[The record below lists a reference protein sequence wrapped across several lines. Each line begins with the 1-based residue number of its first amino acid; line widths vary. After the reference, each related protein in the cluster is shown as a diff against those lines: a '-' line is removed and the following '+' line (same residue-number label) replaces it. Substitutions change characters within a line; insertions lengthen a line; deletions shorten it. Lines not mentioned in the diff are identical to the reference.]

1 MLKKSLS
8 LLLAVC
14 MVAFVFAGCGK
25 KVDTS
30 KEVTLKWIL
39 FNAEQQ
45 DADVVEKEFNK
56 QLEKFI
62 PNTKLDIVFD
72 TGIGSKWS
80 MLMAA
85 KEEYDI
91 AWTGYTLGMSGA
103 LNDGTYMP
111 LNDLVKDYGPA
122 IEKEMKEY
130 ADSYS
135 TGMDDGELYAI
146 PNQQPILHQTSYFR
160 IPAEFIEYF
169 PKADFLKECHSNY
182 KTTEKIYQLL
192 EDYFSKVKASG
203 KVASGKITID
213 PLNFFKAVVTR
224 GYDFVGTSM
233 GGAWLCYDVRDN
245 SGKIVNFMQ
254 TDAYKLYIKY
264 AADWVEKGYIAQD
277 YLVGVNGYKEI
288 GTCNVT
294 EMWYGLDEEEGVRY
308 QYGKDGKVEYYQF
321 LTDTTDNMYNG
332 ASIFGSEK
340 TYTVIPYTSQNPE
353 RAMMLINLLRSEE
366 GADLLN
372 LMIYGF
378 EKNSDAA
385 KEYGTYHYT
394 LTDDC
399 AQGIDY
405 TIQPSSTSIYGIPHW
420 VVGNVFLCYRTPNI
434 LEGQSEYAKDFIANV
449 KPSLTK
455 TALYGF
461 RPDMVALS
469 LQTSRVSSAL
479 SEYHSTL
486 IAGSLGKNYM
496 ASYNAMID
504 KMNTAGLEDLLEA
517 INKQAKDYMSKK

>member
-1 MLKKSLS
+1 MLKKLLS
-8 LLLAVC
+8 SLLAVSLL
-14 MVAFVFAGCGK
+14 ALVFAGCGK
-25 KVDTS
+25 RADTS
-30 KEVTLKWIL
+30 SQVTLKWIL

-45 DADVVEKEFNK
+45 DADLVEKEFNK
-56 QLEKFI
+56 QLEKLI
-62 PNTKLDIVFD
+62 PNTKLDVIYD

-111 LNDLVKDYGPA
+111 LNDLVEEYGPA
-122 IEKEMKEY
+122 IAKEMEEY

-169 PKADFLKECHSNY
+169 PKADFLNECHSNY
-182 KTTEKIYQLL
+182 MTTEKTYQLL

-203 KVASGKITID
+203 KVTSGKITID
-213 PLNFFKAVVTR
+213 PLNFFTAVVTR
-224 GYDFVGTSM
+224 GYDFVGTSK
-233 GGAWLCYDVRDN
+233 GGAWLCYDVRDE
-245 SGKIVNFMQ
+245 SGTIVNFMQ

-264 AADWVEKGYIAQD
+264 AASWVEKGYIAQD
-277 YLVGVNGYKEI
+277 YLVGVNGYTEI

-308 QYGKDGKVEYYQF
+308 QYDNDGNIQYYQF
-321 LTDTTDNMYNG
+321 LTDTTETMYNG

-366 GADLLN
+366 GVDLLN

-385 KEYGTYHYT
+385 AEYGTYHYT
-394 LTDDC
+394 LTGDC
-399 AQGIDY
+399 AQGVDY

-434 LEGQSEYAKDFIANV
+434 LEGQNEYAKDFVQNV
-449 KPSLTK
+449 KPSLAK

-461 RPDMVALS
+461 RPDTEALS
-469 LQTSRVSSAL
+469 LQSNQVNSAIG
-479 SEYHSTL
+479 EYHQTL
-486 IAGSLGKNYM
+486 IAGSLGNNYM
-496 ASYNAMID
+496 ASYDAMIA
-504 KMNTAGLEDLLEA
+504 KMKEVGLEDLLEA
-517 INKQAKDYMSKK
+517 VNKQAKEYMSEK